1 MKKILGLLVI
11 VLGLTG
17 CSMNVPVSD
26 VSAPTTEEET
36 YVVEAGIVSNDT
48 VDTATKMA
56 ENISGEVSLSDIF
69 TIRDYLYA
77 NTATDDYEIE
87 ENVTFEELKSMLVQ
101 VSHTKGPEIANG
113 IKEHGSYLGTF
124 NHRNYSY
131 KKIWICVTKTSLLY

>member
-17 CSMNVPVSD
+17 CSMNVAPVT
-26 VSAPTTEEET
+26 PTEET
-36 YVVEAGIVSNDT
+36 YIVEVGVVSSSTEVT
-48 VDTATKMA
+48 VTEMV
-56 ENISGEVSLSDIF
+56 ENISGEVSHSDIF

-77 NTATDDYEIE
+77 NTATDDYEIM

-101 VSHTKGPEIANG
+101 VSHTKGSEIANG
-113 IKEHGSYLGTF
+113 IKEHGSYLGMF

-131 KKIWICVTKTSLLY
+131 KKIWICVTKTGLLY

>member
-17 CSMNVPVSD
+17 CSMNV
-26 VSAPTTEEET
+26 APTMFEET
-36 YVVEAGIVSNDT
+36 YVVETGVVSSSTEVT
-48 VDTATKMA
+48 VTEMA
-56 ENISGEVSLSDIF
+56 ENLSGEVSHSDIF

-77 NTATDDYEIE
+77 NTATDDYEIK
-87 ENVTFEELKSMLVQ
+87 ENVTFEELRSMLVQ

-113 IKEHGSYLGTF
+113 IKEHGSYIGTF

>member
-1 MKKILGLLVI
+1 MKKILVFYAI

-17 CSMNVPVSD
+17 CSMNVAPVI
-26 VSAPTTEEET
+26 VAPVIEEET
-36 YVVEAGIVSNDT
+36 YIVEVGIVSNDT

-56 ENISGEVSLSDIF
+56 ENLSGEVSHSDIF

-87 ENVTFEELKSMLVQ
+87 ENVTFEELESMFVQ
-101 VSHTKGPEIANG
+101 ISHTKGPEIANG

-131 KKIWICVTKTSLLY
+131 KKIWICVTKTGLLY